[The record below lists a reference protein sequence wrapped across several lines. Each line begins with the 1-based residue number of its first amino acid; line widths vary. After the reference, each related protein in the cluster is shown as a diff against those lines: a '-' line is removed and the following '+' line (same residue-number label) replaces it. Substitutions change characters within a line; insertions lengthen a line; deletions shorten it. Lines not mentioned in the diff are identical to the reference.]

1 MDLEDKSTQRLENFL
16 LMVIEEVKNEI
27 NDQSRVFKSPELKE
41 ELQRVETQAIIKVI
55 VIKTMNNLQKKRAF
69 NKKFISDIFGKGIEI
84 EDDSE
89 DEQNANKYGYPVDD
103 WHNNLDGKII
113 LSKER

>member
-69 NKKFISDIFGKGIEI
+69 NKKFISEIFGKGITI

-89 DEQNANKYGYPVDD
+89 DEYNANRYGYPVDD
-103 WHNNLDGKII
+103 
-113 LSKER
+113 